1 MTRSLAVDLGGTHV
15 RFRLVEDEDDARR
28 RPAPV
33 HVVETRGVAS
43 FEAAL
48 GQWRERAGIYGRL
61 DAVAVAAAGPV
72 SGDRVR
78 ITNLGWTLDARE
90 IERSLGAGR
99 CLLVNDVTAI
109 AWALPRLGKGDVRE
123 LGAGDSDDRV
133 AGMGGGSGTSDP
145 GGCDQG
151 EGHGYGADVPG
162 MAAGMHRFGTD
173 IPDDLAAGNAH
184 GSGTGDP
191 DGLSVESR
199 RGLDTSNSHG
209 RPAGGGHGLGAGCPG
224 SLAAGDV
231 HGPGTYGSGIRAARA
246 VIAPGTGL
254 GVSGL
259 VPVGAVGFAAV
270 EGEGGHRTLAAQ
282 SPREWAIVNALA
294 ERFGHAS
301 AERALSGPGIEAL
314 YRAVASIDGVPEGR
328 DRTAAEIAHDAFTR
342 SDPIA
347 EEAIA
352 TFTGFLGSVAG
363 DLALTLGA
371 RGGVYLAGG
380 IVPEWGGRFD
390 AARFLD
396 RFRAKG
402 RFRDYLSAVPVH
414 VVTHPHPALAGT
426 EHLLAQRPAGA
437 S

>member
-15 RFRLVEDEDDARR
+15 RFRLLVDGDDARR
-28 RPAPV
+28 RPRPV

-48 GQWRERAGIYGRL
+48 GQWRERAGMYGRL
-61 DAVAVAAAGPV
+61 DAVAVAVAGPV
-72 SGDRVR
+72 AGDRVR
-78 ITNLGWTLDARE
+78 ITNLGWNLDARE

-123 LGAGDSDDRV
+123 LGTDDSEDHAAGV
-133 AGMGGGSGTSDP
+133 
-145 GGCDQG
+145 G
-151 EGHGYGADVPG
+151 EGLGAVGP
-162 MAAGMHRFGTD
+162 AG
-173 IPDDLAAGNAH
+173 LAAGKVH
-184 GSGTGDP
+184 G
-191 DGLSVESR
+191 
-199 RGLDTSNSHG
+199 
-209 RPAGGGHGLGAGCPG
+209 AGGAGTDG
-224 SLAAGDV
+224 
-231 HGPGTYGSGIRAARA
+231 RAAMA

-259 VPVGAVGFAAV
+259 VPDGAGGFAAI

-314 YRAVASIDGVPEGR
+314 HRAVASIDGVPCAEV
-328 DRTAAEIAHDAFTR
+328 RTAAEIAHAAFTR
-342 SDPIA
+342 SDPVA

-380 IVPEWGGRFD
+380 IVPGWGGHFD
-390 AARFLD
+390 AACFLD

-402 RFRDYLSAVPVH
+402 RFRDWLGAVPVY
-414 VVTHPHPALAGT
+414 VVTHPYPALAGAGR
-426 EHLLAQRPAGA
+426 LLACRYGGCGPG
-437 S
+437 

>member
-1 MTRSLAVDLGGTHV
+1 MTRALAVDLGGTHV
-15 RFRLVEDEDDARR
+15 RFRCTEDDAR
-28 RPAPV
+28 PGPV
-33 HVVETRGVAS
+33 HVVEAREVTS
-43 FEAAL
+43 FEAAFEL
-48 GQWRERAGIYGRL
+48 WRERTGMRGRL

-72 SGDRVR
+72 AGDRVR
-78 ITNLGWTLDARE
+78 VTNLGWILDARE

-99 CLLVNDVTAI
+99 CVLVNDVTAI
-109 AWALPRLGKGDVRE
+109 AWALPRLGEGDVRE
-123 LGAGDSDDRV
+123 LGAGDS
-133 AGMGGGSGTSDP
+133 GGR
-145 GGCDQG
+145 
-151 EGHGYGADVPG
+151 
-162 MAAGMHRFGTD
+162 AAGVGERFGTGG
-173 IPDDLAAGNAH
+173 PDGRAAEDLDGPGTGEPGNLAVEDGRGPGAGGPDGLAAGKMH
-184 GSGTGDP
+184 GAGADGP
-191 DGLSVESR
+191 DG
-199 RGLDTSNSHG
+199 
-209 RPAGGGHGLGAGCPG
+209 
-224 SLAAGDV
+224 
-231 HGPGTYGSGIRAARA
+231 RAAMA

-259 VPVGAVGFAAV
+259 VPDGAGGFAAV

-294 ERFGHAS
+294 ERFRHAS

-314 YRAVASIDGVPEGR
+314 HRAVASIDGVSCRR

-342 SDPIA
+342 SDPVA
-347 EEAIA
+347 VEAVA

-380 IVPEWGGRFD
+380 IVPGWGGRFD

-402 RFRDYLSAVPVH
+402 RFRGYLDAVPVR
-414 VVTHPHPALAGT
+414 VVTHPYPALAGAG
-426 EHLLAQRPAGA
+426 HLLACRYAGA

>member
-15 RFRLVEDEDDARR
+15 RFRLVEDEDGARR
-28 RPAPV
+28 RRAPV
-33 HVVETRGVAS
+33 HVVETCGVAS

-48 GQWRERAGIYGRL
+48 GQWRERTGAHGRL

-72 SGDRVR
+72 VGDRVR
-78 ITNLGWTLDARE
+78 ITNLGWILDARE

-99 CLLVNDVTAI
+99 CLLVNDVTAV
-109 AWALPRLGKGDVRE
+109 AWALPRLGKSDVRE
-123 LGAGDSDDRV
+123 LGAADVEGSV
-133 AGMGGGSGTSDP
+133 AGGMQGFGTEENP
-145 GGCDQG
+145 GG
-151 EGHGYGADVPG
+151 
-162 MAAGMHRFGTD
+162 
-173 IPDDLAAGNAH
+173 
-184 GSGTGDP
+184 
-191 DGLSVESR
+191 
-199 RGLDTSNSHG
+199 
-209 RPAGGGHGLGAGCPG
+209 
-224 SLAAGDV
+224 
-231 HGPGTYGSGIRAARA
+231 RATTA

-259 VPVGAVGFAAV
+259 VPDGAGCFVAV

-282 SPREWAIVNALA
+282 SPREWAILNVLV

-314 YRAVASIDGVPEGR
+314 YRAIASIDGVSRREEK
-328 DRTAAEIAHDAFTR
+328 TAAEIAHDAFAR

-347 EEAIA
+347 EESIE

-371 RGGVYLAGG
+371 RGGVYVAGG
-380 IVPEWGGRFD
+380 IVPGWGGRFD

-402 RFRDYLSAVPVH
+402 RFRDYLSAVPVR
-414 VVTHPHPALAGT
+414 VVTHPYPALAGT
-426 EHLLAQRPAGA
+426 EHLLARRPAGA

>member
-1 MTRSLAVDLGGTHV
+1 MTRSLAVDLGGTRV
-15 RFRLVEDEDDARR
+15 RFRLVEDDGRR
-28 RPAPV
+28 RPRPA

-48 GQWRERAGIYGRL
+48 GQWRERAGVYGRL
-61 DAVAVAAAGPV
+61 DAVAIAAAGPV
-72 SGDRVR
+72 AGDRVR

-123 LGAGDSDDRV
+123 LGAGDSE
-133 AGMGGGSGTSDP
+133 GSAADI
-145 GGCDQG
+145 G
-151 EGHGYGADVPG
+151 EGPCAGDPDGREKGDV
-162 MAAGMHRFGTD
+162 
-173 IPDDLAAGNAH
+173 H

-191 DGLSVESR
+191 DG
-199 RGLDTSNSHG
+199 
-209 RPAGGGHGLGAGCPG
+209 C
-224 SLAAGDV
+224 AAM
-231 HGPGTYGSGIRAARA
+231 A

-254 GVSGL
+254 GISGL
-259 VPVGAVGFAAV
+259 VLDGAGGFAAV

-282 SPREWAIVNALA
+282 SPREWAIVNVFA
-294 ERFGHAS
+294 ERFEHAS

-314 YRAVASIDGVPEGR
+314 YRAIASIDDVSRREEK
-328 DRTAAEIAHDAFTR
+328 TAAEIAHDAFAR
-342 SDPIA
+342 SDPVA
-347 EEAIA
+347 QEAIE

-371 RGGVYLAGG
+371 RGGVYVAGG
-380 IVPEWGGRFD
+380 IVPGWGARFD
-390 AARFLD
+390 AVRFLD

-402 RFRDYLSAVPVH
+402 RFRDYLSAVPVR
-414 VVTHPHPALAGT
+414 VVTHPYPALAGT
-426 EHLLAQRPAGA
+426 EHLLARRSVGA

>member
-1 MTRSLAVDLGGTHV
+1 MTRALAVDLGGTHV
-15 RFRLVEDEDDARR
+15 RFRCTEDDAR
-28 RPAPV
+28 PGPV
-33 HVVETRGVAS
+33 HVVEAREVTS
-43 FEAAL
+43 FEAAFEL
-48 GQWRERAGIYGRL
+48 WRERTGMRGRL
-61 DAVAVAAAGPV
+61 DAVAIAAAGPV
-72 SGDRVR
+72 AGDRVR
-78 ITNLGWTLDARE
+78 VTNLDWTLDARE

-99 CLLVNDVTAI
+99 CVLVNDVTAI
-109 AWALPRLGKGDVRE
+109 AWALPRLGEGDVRE
-123 LGAGDSDDRV
+123 LGAGDS
-133 AGMGGGSGTSDP
+133 GG
-145 GGCDQG
+145 
-151 EGHGYGADVPG
+151 
-162 MAAGMHRFGTD
+162 
-173 IPDDLAAGNAH
+173 
-184 GSGTGDP
+184 
-191 DGLSVESR
+191 
-199 RGLDTSNSHG
+199 
-209 RPAGGGHGLGAGCPG
+209 
-224 SLAAGDV
+224 
-231 HGPGTYGSGIRAARA
+231 RAAMA

-259 VPVGAVGFAAV
+259 VPDGAGGFAAV

-314 YRAVASIDGVPEGR
+314 YRAVASIDGVSCRG

-342 SDPIA
+342 SDPVA
-347 EEAIA
+347 VEAVA

-380 IVPEWGGRFD
+380 IVPGWGGRFD

-402 RFRDYLSAVPVH
+402 RFRGYLDAVPVR
-414 VVTHPHPALAGT
+414 VVTHPYPALAGAG
-426 EHLLAQRPAGA
+426 HLLACRYAGA

>member
-15 RFRLVEDEDDARR
+15 RFRLVEGGDSARR
-28 RPAPV
+28 RPRPV

-48 GQWRERAGIYGRL
+48 GQWREQAGGYGRL
-61 DAVAVAAAGPV
+61 DAVAIAAAGPV
-72 SGDRVR
+72 AGDRVR

-99 CLLVNDVTAI
+99 CLLVNDVTAV
-109 AWALPRLGKGDVRE
+109 AWALPRLGGGDVRE
-123 LGAGDSDDRV
+123 LETEGGTAGAGKGLEGL
-133 AGMGGGSGTSDP
+133 GM
-145 GGCDQG
+145 
-151 EGHGYGADVPG
+151 
-162 MAAGMHRFGTD
+162 D
-173 IPDDLAAGNAH
+173 IPDGLAAGNAREPDTN
-184 GSGTGDP
+184 GS
-191 DGLSVESR
+191 
-199 RGLDTSNSHG
+199 
-209 RPAGGGHGLGAGCPG
+209 
-224 SLAAGDV
+224 DV
-231 HGPGTYGSGIRAARA
+231 RAAMA

-259 VPVGAVGFAAV
+259 VPDGADGFTAV

-282 SPREWAIVNALA
+282 GPREWAIVSALA

-314 YRAVASIDGVPEGR
+314 YRAIASIDGLPGGR
-328 DRTAAEIAHDAFTR
+328 DRTAAEIAHAAFAR

-352 TFTGFLGSVAG
+352 TFTGLLGSVAG

-371 RGGVYLAGG
+371 RGGVYVAGG
-380 IVPEWGGRFD
+380 IVPGWGDGFD
-390 AARFLD
+390 AAHFLD

-402 RFRDYLSAVPVH
+402 RFRSYLSAVPVRI
-414 VVTHPHPALAGT
+414 VVHPYPALAGA
-426 EHLLAQRPAGA
+426 EHLLARQPAGA

>member
-15 RFRLVEDEDDARR
+15 RFRLVEDEGDARR
-28 RPAPV
+28 RPLPV
-33 HVVETRGVAS
+33 HVVETRGAAS

-48 GQWRERAGIYGRL
+48 GQWRERAGMDGRL

-72 SGDRVR
+72 AGDRVR

-99 CLLVNDVTAI
+99 CLLVNDVTAV
-109 AWALPRLGKGDVRE
+109 AWALPRLGRGDVRE
-123 LGAGDSDDRV
+123 LGT
-133 AGMGGGSGTSDP
+133 GGSEDRAPGTGDP
-145 GGCDQG
+145 GGREKG
-151 EGHGYGADVPG
+151 EGHGSGADVPG
-162 MAAGMHRFGTD
+162 MAAGMHGFGAD
-173 IPDDLAAGNAH
+173 VPDGLAAGNAH
-184 GSGTGDP
+184 GPAT
-191 DGLSVESR
+191 DGSDL
-199 RGLDTSNSHG
+199 
-209 RPAGGGHGLGAGCPG
+209 
-224 SLAAGDV
+224 
-231 HGPGTYGSGIRAARA
+231 RAAMA

-259 VPVGAVGFAAV
+259 VPAGADGFAAV

-314 YRAVASIDGVPEGR
+314 YRAIASIGGMSGGR
-328 DRTAAEIAHDAFTR
+328 DRTAAEIAHAAFAR

-371 RGGVYLAGG
+371 RGGVYVAGG
-380 IVPEWGGRFD
+380 IVPGWGGRFD
-390 AARFLD
+390 AARFLA

-402 RFRDYLSAVPVH
+402 RFRGYLSAVPVR
-414 VVTHPHPALAGT
+414 VVTHPYPALAGT
-426 EHLLAQRPAGA
+426 EHLLARRRAGA
-437 S
+437 SRVSRRRTATDSGTAGASGQGMAEPARSAHKVGTIRR